1 MANSKIVTYDL
12 RAPGKN
18 YNCLYEKIKSY
29 TAWAHIQESVWYIS
43 TPDSCV
49 SVRDHL
55 KTEID
60 SNDSLFVA
68 ELTGSAAWTGLN
80 DKTGAYLKEHL

>member
-1 MANSKIVTYDL
+1 M
-12 RAPGKN
+12 R
-18 YNCLYEKIKSY
+18 
-29 TAWAHIQESVWYIS
+29 
-43 TPDSCV
+43 SCV